1 MRYFLTVILAFLP
14 LISSAQSTKLL
25 EIDASS
31 FVPVQTGIIDGVP
44 IDKIG
49 MDPSRRPCARIKMHV
64 NRMNKEEINGLS
76 VRTVGGSVV
85 VTKCVVASEGNGLII
100 ELTAKSPTRF
110 YLHHEKYGDSNEVS
124 FYLEGNKE
132 YRINAMLNTTHSIV
146 VSSNTPDA
154 EVYVDGVFKGRIS
167 PSFDLTVS
175 DVYPGNHKI
184 AVKSGSLSNE
194 IAVEVNSVNIHFR
207 INLDHQLARP
217 QFVMFMVTPSTATL
231 VIDNKQYLLNQYGE
245 IAEPLKLSNG
255 SYSYTVSAKD
265 YHEEKG
271 TFVVNG
277 AKVDKQVNLKPAHG
291 FLKVSGEGVLNGA
304 TIYVDGNHV
313 GEAPWTSGRL
323 SSGTHQV
330 RLIKNLYKESTET
343 IVIRDGETLDYRPR
357 LQADFAKVTLKSAPG
372 ADIYVND
379 QKKGTSPWTG
389 DLRTG
394 VYTFD
399 AVMAGHRTSSISQT
413 ISATPSSQVY
423 EIPAPTPILGMVDIM
438 SSPVA
443 DVYVDEKHMGT
454 TPLSLDLIVG
464 KHTVVFK
471 KDGFRTQEKVIE
483 VRENESSTVK
493 VALEEWSD
501 VVSLSS
507 NGTANCYIVYQSGEY
522 SFPTVKG
529 NSSQSVGAV
538 ASAAVLWESFGTNVT
553 PKVGDLIKSVS
564 YKDGYITYQT
574 ADTFKEGN
582 AVIAAKNA
590 KGKILWSWHIWLT
603 DQPQGQKY
611 YNNAGTMMDRN
622 LGATSATPGD
632 VGALGLLYQWGRKD
646 PFLGSSSIS
655 SRTQAK
661 STITWPSAVSSNSSN
676 GTIAYATANPTTF
689 ITYNSSNY
697 DWYYTG
703 FESTDNTRWTTL
715 ESNKSIYDPCP
726 AGWRVPDGGSNG
738 IWSKALDSSSSF
750 SHTYNS
756 SNEGM
761 NFSGKFGSASTIWYP
776 ASGYRH
782 NDDGSLNSVGGN
794 GDYWSA
800 SPRSGGAYYL
810 YFNDEGRVNPS
821 NSCNRANGLSVRCIQ
836 YSKEKAPTPKIEA
849 KLLSLKGT
857 ANSYIVSSSGVYN
870 FPTVKGNSSESV
882 GVVASAAVLWESFG
896 TNAKPKVGD
905 LIKSVSYKDG
915 YITYQTADTF
925 KEGNA
930 VIAAKDV
937 SGKILW
943 SWHIWLTDQPKGQVY
958 FNNAG
963 TVMDRNLGA
972 TSATPGDIGALGLLY
987 QWGRKD
993 PFLGSSSIS
1002 SSTLAEST
1010 ITWPSAVL
1018 SNSSNGTIAYA
1029 TANPTTFI
1037 TSNSSNYDW
1046 YYTGSS
1052 STDNTRWTTSESSKS
1067 IYDPCPAGWRVP
1079 HGGVWSK
1086 ALGSSSDF
1094 YYTYDRT
1101 KEGMNF
1107 SGKFGSASTIWYSAS
1122 GRRSHS
1128 AGVLGSVGDNGY
1140 YWSASPNISHAYY
1153 LIFRNDGYVNPSY
1166 DYDRALGLSVRCLQ
1180 VINEVAEP

>member
-1 MRYFLTVILAFLP
+1 MRYFLTLILALLP

-31 FVPVQTGIIDGVP
+31 FVPVQTGIIVGVP
-44 IDKIG
+44 IDNIG
-49 MDPSRRPCARIKMHV
+49 KDPSRRPCARIKMHV
-64 NRMNKEEINGLS
+64 NRMSKEEINGLS

-124 FYLEGNKE
+124 LNLEGNKE

-207 INLDHQLARP
+207 IDLNHQLARP
-217 QFVMFMVTPSTATL
+217 QFVSFKVTPNTATL
-231 VIDNKQYLLNQYGE
+231 IIDNKQYLLNQYGE
-245 IAEPLKLSNG
+245 IADALKLSNG

-291 FLKVSGEGVLNGA
+291 FLKVSGEGVLNGV

-343 IVIRDGETLDYRPR
+343 IVIRDGETLDYRPQ

-372 ADIYVND
+372 TDIYVND
-379 QKKGTSPWTG
+379 QKKGASPWTG

-471 KDGFRTQEKVIE
+471 KDGFKTMEKVVE
-483 VRENESSTVK
+483 VRENESAVVK
-493 VALEEWSD
+493 VALEEGAD
-501 VVSLSS
+501 GLSLSV
-507 NGTANCYIVYQSGEY
+507 NGTANCYIVSQSGEY

-538 ASAAVLWESFGTNVT
+538 TSAEVLWESFGTNVT
-553 PKVGDLIKSVS
+553 PNVGDLIKSVS
-564 YKDGYITYQT
+564 YNNGYISFQT
-574 ADTFKEGN
+574 ADIFKEGN
-582 AVIAAKNA
+582 AVIAAKNTS
-590 KGKILWSWHIWLT
+590 GKILWSWHIWLT
-603 DQPQGQKY
+603 DQPQGQVY

-655 SRTQAK
+655 SNTFAK
-661 STITWPSAVSSNSSN
+661 STITWPSAVSSNSST
-676 GTIAYATANPTTF
+676 GTIAYTAANPTTF
-689 ITYNSSNY
+689 IKYNSSNY

-703 FESTDNTRWTTL
+703 SSSTDNTRWTT
-715 ESNKSIYDPCP
+715 SDKTKSIYDPCP

-738 IWSKALDSSSSF
+738 VWSKALGSSSSF
-750 SHTYNS
+750 IQSSLYNS
-756 SNEGM
+756 TKEGM

-776 ASGYRH
+776 ASGYRSS
-782 NDDGSLNSVGGN
+782 DDGSLYSVNYDGS
-794 GDYWSA
+794 YWSA
-800 SPRSGGAYYL
+800 SPSSYYACGL
-810 YFNDEGRVNPS
+810 YFYDSGYVGPS
-821 NSCNRANGLSVRCIQ
+821 NGYYRASGRSVRCLQ
-836 YSKEKAPTPKIEA
+836 DSKEKAPTPQIEA
-849 KLLSLKGT
+849 ISLSLKGT

-870 FPTVKGNSSESV
+870 FPTVKGNSSQSV
-882 GVVASAAVLWESFG
+882 GAVASAAVLWESFG
-896 TNAKPKVGD
+896 TSQTPLVGD
-905 LIKSVSYKDG
+905 LISKVSYSNG
-915 YITYQTADTF
+915 IITFQTNNTF

-930 VIAAKDV
+930 VIAAKDAN
-937 SGKILW
+937 GTILW
-943 SWHIWLTDQPKGQVY
+943 SWHIWLTDQPEGQVY
-958 FNNAG
+958 YNNAG
-963 TVMDRNLGA
+963 TMMDRNLGA
-972 TSATPGDIGALGLLY
+972 TSATPGDVGALGLLY

-993 PFLGSSSIS
+993 PFLGS
-1002 SSTLAEST
+1002 AEST
-1010 ITWPSAVL
+1010 IILSSVS
-1018 SNSSNGTIAYA
+1018 SNSSSGTIAYA
-1029 TANPTTFI
+1029 TACPTTFI
-1037 TSNSSNYDW
+1037 TYNSNNYDW

-1052 STDNTRWTTSESSKS
+1052 STDNTRWTTSKNSKS

-1079 HGGVWSK
+1079 DGGSNDVWSK
-1086 ALGSSSDF
+1086 ALGSSSSF
-1094 YYTYDRT
+1094 INSSLCNSTN
-1101 KEGMNF
+1101 KGMNF
-1107 SGKFGSASTIWYSAS
+1107 SGKFGSASSIWYPAS
-1122 GRRSHS
+1122 GYRNGSH
-1128 AGVLGSVGDNGY
+1128 GVLWEVGNFGF
-1140 YWSASPNISHAYY
+1140 YWSASPDSSNACY
-1153 LIFRNDGYVNPSY
+1153 LYFKGNGYVDPSH
-1166 DYDRALGLSVRCLQ
+1166 YDRRAYGYSVRCLQ
-1180 VINEVAEP
+1180 VIDEVAEP

>member
-1 MRYFLTVILAFLP
+1 MRYFLTLILALLP

-31 FVPVQTGIIDGVP
+31 FAPVQTGIIDGVP

-49 MDPSRRPCARIKMHV
+49 LDQSRRPCARIKMHV
-64 NRMNKEEINGLS
+64 NRMSKEEINGLS

-85 VTKCVVASEGNGLII
+85 VTKCRVASEGNGLII

-124 FYLEGNKE
+124 LNLEGNKE

-207 INLDHQLARP
+207 IDLNHQLARP

-277 AKVDKQVNLKPAHG
+277 AKVDKRVNLKPAHG

-330 RLIKNLYKESTET
+330 RLIKNLYKESAET
-343 IVIRDGETLDYRPR
+343 IVIRDGETLDYRPQ

-372 ADIYVND
+372 TDIYVND
-379 QKKGTSPWTG
+379 QKKGASPWTG

-483 VRENESSTVK
+483 VKENESATVK
-493 VALEEWSD
+493 VALEKGQS
-501 VVSLSS
+501 VVTSSQSSYGSHSGGGSLTSK
-507 NGTANCYIVYQSGEY
+507 GTANCYIVSSRGTY

-538 ASAAVLWESFGTNVT
+538 ARAAVLWESFGTNVT

-582 AVIAAKNA
+582 AVIAAKDA
-590 KGKILWSWHIWLT
+590 SGKILWSWHIWLT

-622 LGATSATPGD
+622 LGATSTTPGD
-632 VGALGLLYQWGRKD
+632 VG
-646 PFLGSSSIS
+646 S
-655 SRTQAK
+655 
-661 STITWPSAVSSNSSN
+661 
-676 GTIAYATANPTTF
+676 
-689 ITYNSSNY
+689 
-697 DWYYTG
+697 
-703 FESTDNTRWTTL
+703 
-715 ESNKSIYDPCP
+715 
-726 AGWRVPDGGSNG
+726 
-738 IWSKALDSSSSF
+738 
-750 SHTYNS
+750 
-756 SNEGM
+756 
-761 NFSGKFGSASTIWYP
+761 
-776 ASGYRH
+776 
-782 NDDGSLNSVGGN
+782 
-794 GDYWSA
+794 
-800 SPRSGGAYYL
+800 
-810 YFNDEGRVNPS
+810 
-821 NSCNRANGLSVRCIQ
+821 
-836 YSKEKAPTPKIEA
+836 
-849 KLLSLKGT
+849 
-857 ANSYIVSSSGVYN
+857 
-870 FPTVKGNSSESV
+870 
-882 GVVASAAVLWESFG
+882 
-896 TNAKPKVGD
+896 
-905 LIKSVSYKDG
+905 
-915 YITYQTADTF
+915 
-925 KEGNA
+925 
-930 VIAAKDV
+930 
-937 SGKILW
+937 
-943 SWHIWLTDQPKGQVY
+943 
-958 FNNAG
+958 
-963 TVMDRNLGA
+963 
-972 TSATPGDIGALGLLY
+972 LGLLY

-1002 SSTLAEST
+1002 SSTLAKST
-1010 ITWPSAVL
+1010 ITWPSAV
-1018 SNSSNGTIAYA
+1018 STSSSRGTVSYV
-1029 TANPTTFI
+1029 TANPTTFV
-1037 TSNSSNYDW
+1037 T
-1046 YYTGSS
+1046 TSS
-1052 STDNTRWTTSESSKS
+1052 SPSDWHYSSRDNSLWTTSDKTKS

-1079 HGGVWSK
+1079 DGGSNGVWSK
-1086 ALGSSSDF
+1086 AGGSSSSF
-1094 YYTYDRT
+1094 SHIYNVSI
-1101 KEGMNF
+1101 EGMNF
-1107 SGKFGSASTIWYSAS
+1107 SSKFGSAFRIWYPAP
-1122 GRRSHS
+1122 GYRSVD
-1128 AGVLGSVGDNGY
+1128 GVLGSVGIAGD
-1140 YWSASPNISHAYY
+1140 YWSASPLNNNAYY
-1153 LIFRNDGYVNPSY
+1153 LHLYYFGTVDPSGGSS
-1166 DYDRALGLSVRCLQ
+1166 RASGRSVRCLQ
-1180 VINEVAEP
+1180 VIDEVAEP